1 MRSTLLGG
9 GEKRKENSSYK
20 MAKSQAEL
28 CLCSSVLWMEQFATD
43 AFGYLAEEISKQSIE
58 GKADCL

>member
-1 MRSTLLGG
+1 
-9 GEKRKENSSYK
+9 

>member
-1 MRSTLLGG
+1 V
-9 GEKRKENSSYK
+9 EKREKNSSYK